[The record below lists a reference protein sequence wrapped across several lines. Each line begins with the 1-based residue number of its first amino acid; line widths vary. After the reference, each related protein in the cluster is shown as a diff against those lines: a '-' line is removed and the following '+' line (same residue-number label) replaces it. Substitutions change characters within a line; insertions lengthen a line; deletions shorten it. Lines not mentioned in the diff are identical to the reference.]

1 MSRFDRFKGAIWFE
15 WLKGRDVILGGTGG
29 IGSFVNFFLS
39 RLGCNIYIYDM
50 DVFEEHNMSGQL
62 VRLSDMGKP
71 KTEVAINIAKEFSNH
86 TDIQALGKYEKDSE
100 YCPIM
105 IAGFDNMEARKNM
118 FLNWKQ
124 GLIDNPELERESLYI
139 DGRLL
144 AETYQIFCIKGWDKE
159 AIENY
164 EKNFL
169 FDDSEVEEV
178 DCTFKQ
184 TTHCAAGIASHMIGF
199 LTNFATLACDEF
211 ADVPFYFEYFTPLNY
226 VANEVVSN
234 VSMQD

>member
-15 WLKGRDVILGGTGG
+15 WLKGRDVIVGGAGG

-39 RLGCNIYIYDM
+39 RLGCNIYLYDM
-50 DVFEEHNMSGQL
+50 DSFEEQNSSGQL
-62 VRLSDMGKP
+62 VRTKDIGKL
-71 KTEVAINIAKEFSNH
+71 KTDTAIDIVKEFSNH
-86 TDIQALGKYEKDSE
+86 TDIQAMGKYEKDSE

-105 IAGFDNMEARKNM
+105 ISCFDNMEARKNM
-118 FLNWKQ
+118 FINWKQ
-124 GLIDNPELERESLYI
+124 GLIDNPETISESLFI

-144 AETYQIFCIKGWDKE
+144 AEQYQIFCIKGYDTE
-159 AIENY
+159 SINNY
-164 EKNFL
+164 EQNFL

-199 LTNFATLACDEF
+199 LTNFATLSCNEF
-211 ADVPFYFEYFTPLNY
+211 ADVPFYFEYITPLNH
-226 VANEVVSN
+226 VINEVVSN
-234 VSMQD
+234 TNS